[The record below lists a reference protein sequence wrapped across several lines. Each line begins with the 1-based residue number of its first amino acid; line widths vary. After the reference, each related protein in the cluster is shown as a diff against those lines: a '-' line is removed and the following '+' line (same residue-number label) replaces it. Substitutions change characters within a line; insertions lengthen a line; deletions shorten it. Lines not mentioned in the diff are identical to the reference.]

1 MIKQRGLPTRRKVN
15 ADPHPS
21 LTEAVTVSR
30 FWRSVDVRSEDE
42 CWLWRGDQD
51 GKGYGIFT
59 YNGIRRPAHELARSF
74 SIGELRPHGFD
85 TCHSCDVPLCCNP
98 MHLRFGTRQDNVDD
112 MWDRGRG
119 SRGANHPGAKLNDE
133 LVRQMRERRALG
145 ARQVD
150 LAAEYGVSSAYVSE
164 IVNGLCW
171 QDAGGPI
178 TGKSKRTK
186 RRPNARRGKAA

>member
-1 MIKQRGLPTRRKVN
+1 MIKQRGLPVRRKVN

-21 LTEAVTVSR
+21 LVEAVAVSR
-30 FWRSVDVRSEDE
+30 FWRSVDVRGDDE
-42 CWLWRGDQD
+42 CWPWKGDQTNE
-51 GKGYGIFT
+51 GYGTFA
-59 YNGIRRPAHELARSF
+59 YHGIRRPAHELARSF
-74 SIGELRPHGFD
+74 SVGELRPHGFD

-112 MWDRGRG
+112 MWSRGRG
-119 SRGANHPGAKLNDE
+119 LGGERSPHAKLTNALAKE
-133 LVRQMRERRALG
+133 IRERRSLG

-150 LAAEYGVSSAYVSE
+150 LATEYGISAAYVSD
-164 IVNGLCW
+164 IVNGLVW

-186 RRPNARRGKAA
+186 RYPSSRRGKVA

>member
-21 LTEAVTVSR
+21 LAEAVAISR
-30 FWRSVDVRSEDE
+30 FWRSVDMRGDSE
-42 CWLWRGDQD
+42 CWPWKGDRTNQ
-51 GKGYGIFT
+51 GYGIFV
-59 YNGIRRPAHELARSF
+59 YHGVRRPAHELARSF
-74 SIGELRPHGFD
+74 SVGELRPHGFD

-98 MHLRFGTRQDNVDD
+98 AHLRFGTRQDNVDD
-112 MWDRGRG
+112 MWERGRG
-119 SRGANHPGAKLNDE
+119 LEGETNPSAKLTNALAKE
-133 LVRQMRERRALG
+133 IRERRSLG

-150 LAAEYGVSSAYVSE
+150 LAAEYGISAAYVSD
-164 IVNGLCW
+164 IVNGLVW

-186 RRPNARRGKAA
+186 RYPNSRRGKVA